1 MELPVVARS
10 YIPTTQARERLQ
22 NYSTTLFE
30 VLKVVQNVECSAV
43 CYGIR
48 QSGSGYQ
55 YFNRSFASIFRVDGC
70 SKSVTPSIHCA
81 IT

>member
-10 YIPTTQARERLQ
+10 YIPTTQATERLR

-30 VLKVVQNVECSAV
+30 VLKEVKNVECSAA

-48 QSGSGYQ
+48 
-55 YFNRSFASIFRVDGC
+55 
-70 SKSVTPSIHCA
+70 
-81 IT
+81 